1 MIYIYIYIYIY
12 KLQVIVEVTLELHKI
27 LKLKEIILNM
37 QSNK

>member
-1 MIYIYIYIYIY
+1 MIYIYIYIN